1 MGWNGLILYIE
12 FLAGS
17 SSQLRADA
25 SRLKRLE
32 RRQARTAF
40 LSQATL
46 EADVLRQGAA
56 GIEVGAAGGGRRVSC
71 RHYL

>member
-1 MGWNGLILYIE
+1 MERSYSVHRVPC
-12 FLAGS
+12 GS

-56 GIEVGAAGGGRRVSC
+56 GIGAAGGGRRVSC